1 MICIHRECFEEYE
14 ASISE
19 LAKAMV
25 GVMCE
30 GLGIASDHFDQY
42 RKTKDCLI
50 RLNYY
55 APCPEPLQTIGLG
68 EHSDPNI
75 LTLLHQGNTGGLQVM
90 KDGQW
95 IAVRPQSNAFVVNV
109 GDCLEVLCT
118 LCHLFL

>member
-1 MICIHRECFEEYE
+1 MICIHSECFEEYE

-42 RKTKDCLI
+42 RKTNDCLI

-55 APCPEPLQTIGLG
+55 TPCPEP
-68 EHSDPNI
+68 SDPNI

-95 IAVRPQSNAFVVNV
+95 IAVRPLSNAFVVNV
-109 GDCLEVLCT
+109 GDCLEVLCK
-118 LCHLFL
+118 LCQLFL